1 MKIITRLPNPDKEL
15 NSSLQIEDIFK
26 KYLNVRVEFRY
37 DVTYPIVSI
46 IFPNKITTL
55 RFKELR
61 ELDKIVSILSII
73 LNPCVITCD
82 IDWNY
87 NKRAR

>member
-1 MKIITRLPNPDKEL
+1 MKANLPNPQKETEL
-15 NSSLQIEDIFK
+15 RNNIESIFK
-26 KYLNVRVEFRY
+26 EDENAKVEFRY
-37 DVTYPIVSI
+37 NMTYPMVSI

-61 ELDKIVSILSII
+61 ELDKIMSISSII

>member
-1 MKIITRLPNPDKEL
+1 M
-15 NSSLQIEDIFK
+15 SLQIEDIFK
-26 KYLNVRVEFRY
+26 KYPNVRIEFRY
-37 DVTYPIVSI
+37 NMTYPIASI
-46 IFPNKITTL
+46 IFPNKITPL

-61 ELDKIVSILSII
+61 ELDKIMSISSII